1 MPAQA
6 AKGKSD
12 GDQRAATGRR
22 ASGADPYVEAMRRFS
37 RFYTR
42 KIGLL
47 QEEFLGTDFSL
58 TEGRVLYELAH
69 KRESTAAAVGAA
81 LALDAGYLSRILS
94 SFEKKKLITKTA
106 SPTDRRQS
114 ILTLTERGRK
124 AFAPLEARSSEQVG
138 KMIATLPE
146 SKKRELVDAMQ
157 TVENLLGS
165 GGVEVE
171 RAKPTGYV
179 LRPPQVGD
187 LGWIV
192 HRQGALYWQ
201 EYGYD
206 ERFEALCAEI
216 VAKFV
221 QNLDA
226 KRERCWIAEKD
237 EEIVGSVFLV
247 KESEKTAKLRLL
259 YVEPSA
265 RGLGIG
271 ARLVAECVRFARQ
284 AGYEKIVLWTQSE
297 LDAARHVY
305 EKAGFRVVEKKE
317 HHSFSKDLTAEV
329 WELAL

>member
-1 MPAQA
+1 MLVQA
-6 AKGKSD
+6 ANGKTHD
-12 GDQRAATGRR
+12 DQAHTG
-22 ASGADPYVEAMRRFS
+22 SGSAYVEAMRRFS

-69 KRESTAAAVGAA
+69 RGDSTAAAVAAA

-94 SFEKKKLITKTA
+94 AFEKKKLITKTA

-114 ILTLTERGRK
+114 ILALTAAGRK

-138 KMIATLPE
+138 KMISALPE
-146 SKKRELVDAMQ
+146 SKKRRLVDAMQ
-157 TVENLLGS
+157 TVESLLGTD
-165 GGVEVE
+165 GVEPE
-171 RAKPTGYV
+171 HAKPTGYV

-187 LGWIV
+187 LGWVV

-206 ERFEALCAEI
+206 ERFEALVAEI

-221 QNLDA
+221 QNFDA
-226 KRERCWIAEKD
+226 KRERCWIAERD

-247 KESEKTAKLRLL
+247 KEAEKTAKLRLL

-271 ARLVAECVRFARQ
+271 GRLVAECVRFGRQ

-297 LDAARHVY
+297 LDAARHCY

-317 HHSFSKDLTAEV
+317 HQSFGKDLTAEV

>member
-1 MPAQA
+1 MPAGV
-6 AKGKSD
+6 AK
-12 GDQRAATGRR
+12 R
-22 ASGADPYVEAMRRFS
+22 ASESIGPRGGASAGMADAYVEAMRRFS

-58 TEGRVLYELAH
+58 TEGRVLYELAN
-69 KRESTAAAVGAA
+69 RQESTAGAIAAA

-94 SFEKKKLITKTA
+94 SFERKKLIAKRA
-106 SPTDRRQS
+106 SSTDRRQS
-114 ILTLTERGRK
+114 ILTLTSVGRR
-124 AFAPLEARSSEQVG
+124 AFAPLEARSNAQVG
-138 KMIATLPE
+138 KMIATLSDSE
-146 SKKRELVDAMQ
+146 KRRLVEAMQ
-157 TVENLLGS
+157 TVESLLGDS
-165 GGVEVE
+165 EVK
-171 RAKPTGYV
+171 RDHARPTTYV
-179 LRPPQVGD
+179 LRPPRVGD
-187 LGWIV
+187 LGWVV
-192 HRQGALYWQ
+192 HRHGALYWT

-206 ERFEALCAEI
+206 EQFEALVAEI

-221 QNLDA
+221 QNFDA
-226 KRERCWIAEKD
+226 KRERCWIAERD

-271 ARLVAECVRFARQ
+271 ARLVAECVRFARG

-305 EKAGFRVVEKKE
+305 ERAGFRVVEKKE
-317 HHSFSKDLTAEV
+317 HRSFGKALTAEI

>member
-1 MPAQA
+1 MPGGTA
-6 AKGKSD
+6 ADAGGRAEWRRSAGTD
-12 GDQRAATGRR
+12 G
-22 ASGADPYVEAMRRFS
+22 YVEAMRRFS

-69 KRESTAAAVGAA
+69 RQESTAAAVAAA

-94 SFEKKKLITKTA
+94 AFERKKLIRKKA

-114 ILTLTERGRK
+114 ILTMTPQGRK

-138 KMIATLPE
+138 KMIATLTE
-146 SKKRELVDAMQ
+146 TKRRRLVDAMQ
-157 TVENLLGS
+157 TVENLLG
-165 GGVEVE
+165 GDGVASEQA
-171 RAKPTGYV
+171 RANGYV

-187 LGWIV
+187 MGWVV

-206 ERFEALCAEI
+206 ERFEALVAEI

-221 QNLDA
+221 QNFDA
-226 KRERCWIAEKD
+226 KRERCWIAERD

-259 YVEPSA
+259 YVEASA
-265 RGLGIG
+265 RGMGIG
-271 ARLVAECVRFARQ
+271 GRLVAECVRFARQ

-305 EKAGFRVVEKKE
+305 ERAGFRVVEKKG
-317 HHSFSKDLTAEV
+317 HQSFGKDLTAEV
-329 WELAL
+329 WELEL

>member
-1 MPAQA
+1 MLVQA
-6 AKGKSD
+6 ANGKIHD
-12 GDQRAATGRR
+12 DQAHTG
-22 ASGADPYVEAMRRFS
+22 SGGAYVEAMRRFS

-69 KRESTAAAVGAA
+69 RGDSTAAAVAAA

-94 SFEKKKLITKTA
+94 AFEKKKLITKTA

-114 ILTLTERGRK
+114 ILALTAAGRK

-138 KMIATLPE
+138 KMISALPE
-146 SKKRELVDAMQ
+146 SKKRRLVDAMQ
-157 TVENLLGS
+157 TVESLLGTD
-165 GGVEVE
+165 GVEPE
-171 RAKPTGYV
+171 HAKPTGYV

-187 LGWIV
+187 LGWVV

-206 ERFEALCAEI
+206 ERFEALVADI

-226 KRERCWIAEKD
+226 RRERCWIAERD

-271 ARLVAECVRFARQ
+271 GRLVAECVRFARQ

-297 LDAARHVY
+297 L
-305 EKAGFRVVEKKE
+305 
-317 HHSFSKDLTAEV
+317 
-329 WELAL
+329 

>member
-1 MPAQA
+1 MLVQA
-6 AKGKSD
+6 ANGKIHD
-12 GDQRAATGRR
+12 DQGHTG
-22 ASGADPYVEAMRRFS
+22 SGSAYVEAMRRFS

-69 KRESTAAAVGAA
+69 RGDSTAAAVAAA

-94 SFEKKKLITKTA
+94 AFEKKKLITKTA

-114 ILTLTERGRK
+114 ILALTAAGRK
-124 AFAPLEARSSEQVG
+124 AFAPLVARSSEQVG
-138 KMIATLPE
+138 KMISALPE
-146 SKKRELVDAMQ
+146 SKKRRLVDAMQ
-157 TVENLLGS
+157 TVESLLGTD
-165 GGVEVE
+165 GVEPE
-171 RAKPTGYV
+171 HAKPTGYV

-187 LGWIV
+187 LGWVV

-206 ERFEALCAEI
+206 ERFEALVAEI

-221 QNLDA
+221 QNFDA
-226 KRERCWIAEKD
+226 KRERCWIAERD

-247 KESEKTAKLRLL
+247 KEAEKTAKLRLL

-271 ARLVAECVRFARQ
+271 GRLVAECVRFGRQ

-297 LDAARHVY
+297 LDAARHCY

-317 HHSFSKDLTAEV
+317 HQSFGKDLTAEV

>member
-1 MPAQA
+1 MPVHA
-6 AKGKSD
+6 AKDHGE
-12 GDQRAATGRR
+12 GRLG
-22 ASGADPYVEAMRRFS
+22 GADSYVEGVRRFS

-42 KIGLL
+42 RIGLL

-69 KRESTAAAVGAA
+69 KQESTAAAVGAA
-81 LALDAGYLSRILS
+81 LAIDAGYLSRILS
-94 SFEKKKLITKTA
+94 SFEKRKLISKMP

-114 ILTLTERGRK
+114 IVALTAHGRK
-124 AFAPLEARSSEQVG
+124 AFAPLEARSAEQVG
-138 KMIATLPE
+138 KMISTLAE
-146 SKKRELVDAMQ
+146 SKKRKLVEAMQ
-157 TVENLLGS
+157 TVENLLGG
-165 GGVEVE
+165 GGVEPE
-171 RAKPTGYV
+171 RTKPTGYV

-187 LGWIV
+187 LGWVV
-192 HRQGALYWQ
+192 HRQGTLYWR
-201 EYGYD
+201 EWGYD
-206 ERFEALCAEI
+206 ERFEALVAEI

-226 KRERCWIAEKD
+226 KRERCWIAERD
-237 EEIVGSVFLV
+237 GEIVGSVFLV
-247 KESEKTAKLRLL
+247 KDSEKTAKLRLL

-271 ARLVAECVRFARQ
+271 ARLVAECVRFGRQ

-317 HHSFSKDLTAEV
+317 HHSFGKDLTAEV
-329 WELAL
+329 WELEL

>member
-1 MPAQA
+1 MPAQV
-6 AKGKSD
+6 AKPVSHGKRARTGGSPERSD
-12 GDQRAATGRR
+12 
-22 ASGADPYVEAMRRFS
+22 PNVEAMRRFS

-94 SFEKKKLITKTA
+94 SFEKKKLIAKTP

-114 ILTLTERGRK
+114 ILTLTAGGGK

-138 KMIATLPE
+138 KMIATLPAT
-146 SKKRELVDAMQ
+146 KKRRLVEAMQ
-157 TVENLLGS
+157 TVEELLG
-165 GGVEVE
+165 GGGIEAE
-171 RAKPTGYV
+171 RGKPTGY
-179 LRPPQVGD
+179 LFRAPQVGD

-201 EYGYD
+201 EWGYD

-221 QNLDA
+221 QNFDA
-226 KRERCWIAEKD
+226 KRERCWIAERD
-237 EEIVGSVFLV
+237 EEIIGSVFLV
-247 KESEKTAKLRLL
+247 KEAEKTAKLRLL

-271 ARLVAECVRFARQ
+271 GRLVAECVRFARQ
-284 AGYEKIVLWTQSE
+284 AGYEKIVLWTQ
-297 LDAARHVY
+297 DH
-305 EKAGFRVVEKKE
+305 
-317 HHSFSKDLTAEV
+317 
-329 WELAL
+329 

>member
-1 MPAQA
+1 VPAQA
-6 AKGKSD
+6 AKAKNEGE
-12 GDQRAATGRR
+12 RPRM
-22 ASGADPYVEAMRRFS
+22 GARTSRDDAYIEAMRRFS

-69 KRESTAAAVGAA
+69 RRESTAAAVGAA

-94 SFEKKKLITKTA
+94 SFEKKKLISKTA

-114 ILTLTERGRK
+114 VLTLTALGRK
-124 AFAPLEARSSEQVG
+124 AFAPLEARSAEQVG
-138 KMIATLPE
+138 KMIASLSE
-146 SKKRELVDAMQ
+146 AKKRRLVEALQ
-157 TVENLLGS
+157 TVEDLLG
-165 GGVEVE
+165 GGVEAE

-187 LGWIV
+187 MGWIV
-192 HRQGALYWQ
+192 HRQGALYWK
-201 EYGYD
+201 EWGYD

-221 QNLDA
+221 QNIDA

-247 KESEKTAKLRLL
+247 KETDKTAKLRLL
-259 YVEPSA
+259 YVEPRA

-271 ARLVAECVRFARQ
+271 GRLVAECVRFARQ
-284 AGYEKIVLWTQSE
+284 AGYEKMVLWTQSE

-305 EKAGFRVVEKKE
+305 EKAGFRVVEKKD
-317 HHSFSKDLTAEV
+317 HHSFGKDLTAEV
-329 WELAL
+329 WELEL

>member
-6 AKGKSD
+6 AKSKSH
-12 GDQRAATGRR
+12 GDQRAGMGRR

-94 SFEKKKLITKTA
+94 SFVKKKLITKTA

-146 SKKRELVDAMQ
+146 SKKRQLVDAMQ
-157 TVENLLGS
+157 TVENLLRS
-165 GGVEVE
+165 GGVETE
-171 RAKPTGYV
+171 RAKPSGYL

-226 KRERCWIAEKD
+226 KREQCWIAEKD

>member
-1 MPAQA
+1 MPAQT
-6 AKGKSD
+6 AKAKNRGGRGVS
-12 GDQRAATGRR
+12 GRTG
-22 ASGADPYVEAMRRFS
+22 GADPYVEAMRRFS

-69 KRESTAAAVGAA
+69 TRQSTAAAVGAA
-81 LALDAGYLSRILS
+81 LALDGGYLSRILS
-94 SFEKKKLITKTA
+94 AFEKKKLIVRTP

-114 ILTLTERGRK
+114 ILTLTEVGRK

-138 KMIATLPE
+138 KMISMLSE
-146 SKKRELVDAMQ
+146 SKRRQLVDAMQ
-157 TVENLLGS
+157 TVENLLGG
-165 GGVEVE
+165 GGVEAE
-171 RAKPTGYV
+171 PAKPTGYV
-179 LRPPQVGD
+179 LRPPQIGD

-192 HRQGALYWQ
+192 HRQGALYWK
-201 EYGYD
+201 EWGYD

-226 KRERCWIAEKD
+226 RRERCWIAEKD

-329 WELAL
+329 WVLEL

>member
-1 MPAQA
+1 MPAETA
-6 AKGKSD
+6 NGNTTFE
-12 GDQRAATGRR
+12 GERRAAC
-22 ASGADPYVEAMRRFS
+22 ADQADSYVEAMRRFS

-69 KRESTAAAVGAA
+69 RRESTAAAVAAA

-94 SFEKKKLITKTA
+94 AFEKKKLITKTA

-114 ILTLTERGRK
+114 ILALTAAGRK

-138 KMIATLPE
+138 KMISALPD
-146 SKKRELVDAMQ
+146 SKKRRLVDAMQ
-157 TVENLLGS
+157 TVESLLGTD
-165 GGVEVE
+165 GVEPE
-171 RAKPTGYV
+171 HAKPTGYV

-187 LGWIV
+187 LGWVV

-206 ERFEALCAEI
+206 ERFEALVAEI

-226 KRERCWIAEKD
+226 RRERCWIAERD

-271 ARLVAECVRFARQ
+271 GRLVAECVRFARQ
-284 AGYEKIVLWTQSE
+284 AGYENIVLWTQSE
-297 LDAARHVY
+297 LDAARHCY
-305 EKAGFRVVEKKE
+305 EKAGFQVVEKKE
-317 HHSFSKDLTAEV
+317 HHSFGKDLTAEV
-329 WELAL
+329 WELKL

>member
-1 MPAQA
+1 MPAQTA
-6 AKGKSD
+6 SAKAPGRS
-12 GDQRAATGRR
+12 GQTARAAG
-22 ASGADPYVEAMRRFS
+22 YVEAMRRFS

-42 KIGLL
+42 RIGLL
-47 QEEFLGTDFSL
+47 QEEFLGTEFSL

-69 KRESTAAAVGAA
+69 KRESTAAAIAAA
-81 LALDAGYLSRILS
+81 LGVDAGYLSRILS
-94 SFEKKKLITKTA
+94 AFEKKKLISKTA

-114 ILTLTERGRK
+114 ILTLTAQGRK

-138 KMIATLPE
+138 KMISILPE
-146 SKKRELVDAMQ
+146 SKKKRLVEAMQ
-157 TVENLLGS
+157 IVEDLLGG
-165 GGVEVE
+165 GGVEAE
-171 RAKPTGYV
+171 RATPTGYV

-187 LGWIV
+187 LGWVV

-201 EYGYD
+201 EWGYD
-206 ERFEALCAEI
+206 ERFEALVAEI

-226 KRERCWIAEKD
+226 KRERCWIAERD

-305 EKAGFRVVEKKE
+305 ERAGFRVVEKKE
-317 HHSFSKDLTAEV
+317 HQSFGKDLTAEV
-329 WELAL
+329 WELEL

>member
-1 MPAQA
+1 MPEQA
-6 AKGKSD
+6 AKAGNNGDRLRGK
-12 GDQRAATGRR
+12 GRAR
-22 ASGADPYVEAMRRFS
+22 AVDPYVDAMRRFS

-69 KRESTAAAVGAA
+69 KQESTAAAIAAA

-94 SFEKKKLITKTA
+94 TFERKKLIAKSP
-106 SPTDRRQS
+106 SPTDGRQS
-114 ILTLTERGRK
+114 ILTLTARGRK
-124 AFAPLEARSSEQVG
+124 AFSPLEARSSEQVG
-138 KMIATLPE
+138 KMISTLSEP
-146 SKKRELVDAMQ
+146 KKRRLVEAMQ
-157 TVENLLGS
+157 TVEDLLGG
-165 GGVEVE
+165 GGVEGE
-171 RAKPTGYV
+171 RAKPSGYI

-187 LGWIV
+187 LGWVV

-206 ERFEALCAEI
+206 EHFEALVAEI

-226 KRERCWIAEKD
+226 RRERCWIAERH

-247 KESEKTAKLRLL
+247 KESDEIAKLRLL

-271 ARLVAECVRFARQ
+271 GRLVAECVRFARQ

-317 HHSFSKDLTAEV
+317 HHSFGKDLTAEV
-329 WELAL
+329 WELEL

>member
-1 MPAQA
+1 MPAHA
-6 AKGKSD
+6 AKLK
-12 GDQRAATGRR
+12 GREER
-22 ASGADPYVEAMRRFS
+22 TRTNAGSGGTDPYVEGIRRFS

-42 KIGLL
+42 RIGLL

-69 KRESTAAAVGAA
+69 KGEATAAAVGAA

-94 SFEKKKLITKTA
+94 LFDKKKLIAKTV

-114 ILTLTERGRK
+114 IVRLTAAGRK

-138 KMIATLPE
+138 KMISTLSE
-146 SKKRELVDAMQ
+146 SKKKRLVDAMQ
-157 TVENLLGS
+157 TVEGLLGG
-165 GGVEVE
+165 GGVEAE
-171 RAKPTGYV
+171 RAKATGYV

-187 LGWIV
+187 LGWVV
-192 HRQGALYWQ
+192 HRQGALYWKGG
-201 EYGYD
+201 GYD
-206 ERFEALCAEI
+206 ERFEALVAEI

-226 KRERCWIAEKD
+226 KRERCWIAERD

-247 KESEKTAKLRLL
+247 KETEKTAKLRLL

-271 ARLVAECVRFARQ
+271 GRLVAECVRFARQ
-284 AGYEKIVLWTQSE
+284 AGYEKIVLWTQDE

-329 WELAL
+329 WELTL